1 MPERTLME
9 EGVRN
14 GRRVEGCKVEMRG
27 GGLRVKELPLMKARS
42 QSSKGESKN

>member
-14 GRRVEGCKVEMRG
+14 GKRVEGYKVEMGG
-27 GGLRVKELPLMKARS
+27 GGLRVKELLLMKARS
-42 QSSKGESKN
+42 RSPKGESKN